1 LIHEKLDKILSI
13 LSAKPF
19 SKKAIADLASEFEK
33 TDLVEYSD
41 IATNTTPV
49 ASVAPSAISMAG
61 TVTPRRIYGDGKDH
75 PRPSLDIGKS
85 PNAQAVLNTQG
96 QPGPIPHQI
105 PLPPSGQSSFVG
117 SQPGPIS
124 HQIPLPPSGQSSF
137 VGSQP
142 AYGYEQNMPQGAPRP
157 NWGPHPGSAYPG
169 QYPPVPARP
178 YFPQGNSRPP
188 HPSGQS
194 AHHMG
199 YNGN

>member
-117 SQPGPIS
+117 SQP
-124 HQIPLPPSGQSSF
+124 
-137 VGSQP
+137 